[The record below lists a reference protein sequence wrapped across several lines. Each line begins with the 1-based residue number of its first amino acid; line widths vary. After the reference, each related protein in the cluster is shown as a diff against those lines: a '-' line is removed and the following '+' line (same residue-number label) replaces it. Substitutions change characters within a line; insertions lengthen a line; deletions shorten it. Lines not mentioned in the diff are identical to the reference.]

1 MNRHGEGGKYRPLLD
16 NLRAIARSE
25 ERDWE
30 EEAWRRA
37 VRRATAGKPG
47 ELRPEMKPRPAWV
60 WAYATA
66 IVVLLG
72 GAAAATRSFFRAAG
86 PALMARM
93 DPAGGGTAPGG
104 GAAGLAPQDRLSVTL
119 VSAESG
125 LRVYWYFDKEFD
137 WKEEI
142 R

>member
-1 MNRHGEGGKYRPLLD
+1 MKQAGQSGKYRPLLD

-30 EEAWRRA
+30 EEDWQ
-37 VRRATAGKPG
+37 
-47 ELRPEMKPRPAWV
+47 PRPAPGDSRGARRAASRVGIRRPVWA

-66 IVVLLG
+66 VVILL
-72 GAAAATRSFFRAAG
+72 GAAAVTTRSFFRAAG
-86 PALMARM
+86 PALMARVG
-93 DPAGGGTAPGG
+93 PASGGGS
-104 GAAGLAPQDRLSVTL
+104 AGPARQDQLAVTL

-137 WKEEI
+137 WKEEFK
-142 R
+142 

>member
-1 MNRHGEGGKYRPLLD
+1 MKQAGQSGKYRPLLD

-30 EEAWRRA
+30 EEDWQRA
-37 VRRATAGKPG
+37 LRRATAGEPG
-47 ELRPEMKPRPAWV
+47 EPRPQRHPRPVWA

-66 IVVLLG
+66 VIILL
-72 GAAAATRSFFRAAG
+72 GAAAVTTRSFFRAAG
-86 PALMARM
+86 PALMARVG
-93 DPAGGGTAPGG
+93 PASGGGS
-104 GAAGLAPQDRLSVTL
+104 AGPARQDQLAVTL

-137 WKEEI
+137 WKEEFK
-142 R
+142 